1 MRALF
6 YGLRYCPLI
15 LPRAACRMGGET
27 YDPVREPRA
36 DPQAA
41 DPQAADPQAADPQA
55 ADPQA
60 ADPQAA
66 DPQAADP
73 PGVRACPDPPA
84 RRSVVIP
91 SRRTVL
97 GCNRQ
102 TSLFPRFIKTRR
114 TSSRPCAVIRA
125 PWQRV
130 SAHGARQA
138 CACYRLP
145 RRIRWISARVSFSIF
160 SGWSVVRR
168 ARVYVIRLT
177 YTGSGAPRSIQSMI
191 SVT

>member
-27 YDPVREPRA
+27 YDPVREPR
-36 DPQAA
+36 
-41 DPQAADPQAADPQA
+41 
-55 ADPQA
+55 

-138 CACYRLP
+138 CACYRLTL
-145 RRIRWISARVSFSIF
+145 RTRWIPARVSFLIF
-160 SGWSVVRR
+160 SGWPGARVCFL